1 MSSRRW
7 NTGGF
12 EEQATLP
19 NARRAERETSI
30 VPPDARAEEE
40 ARASGPPPPRNA
52 LPDVTPLF
60 ESNTARGTAIGRTS
74 SPPRRSSVPP
84 PRRSS
89 PPKLAP
95 GLSAQHVPLVLGI
108 LIVTALIGAAIPL
121 VLDLWPELFGPS
133 RQTIRTNDPLPWTS
147 VVDYFFGK

>member
-19 NARRAERETSI
+19 NARRPEREASI
-30 VPPDARAEEE
+30 VPPEARAEEE
-40 ARASGPPPPRNA
+40 ARASGPGATRNP

-60 ESNTARGTAIGRTS
+60 ESNTARGAAIGRTS
-74 SPPRRSSVPP
+74 SPPRSSAPP
-84 PRRSS
+84 PRRSN
-89 PPKLAP
+89 PPSLAP
-95 GLSAQHVPLVLGI
+95 GLSAQHVPLVIGI

-121 VLDLWPELFGPS
+121 VLDLWPELFGPG
-133 RQTIRTNDPLPWTS
+133 RPTVRTHDPLPWTS